1 MNLLSKNDEADRLIK
16 QIDELKQI
24 NKNKIDE
31 LEIKAKQDIE
41 MQRERTTFQMDK
53 ELLKLKEEQQFK
65 IQELQEN
72 FNDRI
77 NKLLKE
83 KEEAT
88 EKFKNMILQMDKNET
103 EHMVI
108 EKK

>member
-1 MNLLSKNDEADRLIK
+1 
-16 QIDELKQI
+16 
-24 NKNKIDE
+24 
-31 LEIKAKQDIE
+31 

-53 ELLKLKEEQQFK
+53 EVLKLKEEQQIK
-65 IQELQEN
+65 IQELQEG

-88 EKFKNMILQMDKNET
+88 EKFKNMIMQMDKSKT
-103 EHMVI
+103 
-108 EKK
+108 